1 MYHYDIECATKKNAN
16 KNSYQK
22 YTFLLCWESKEFWR
36 KQALV
41 CTIPQDLGSLI
52 AHQKEKIQREQI
64 FQKETMKKKD
74 TILPLVNI
82 IQDSE
87 TFELLQSCTFIHNS
101 AFLTTGMFQL
111 LQSAD

>member
-1 MYHYDIECATKKNAN
+1 
-16 KNSYQK
+16 
-22 YTFLLCWESKEFWR
+22 
-36 KQALV
+36 
-41 CTIPQDLGSLI
+41 
-52 AHQKEKIQREQI
+52 
-64 FQKETMKKKD
+64 MKKKD